1 MANNKKSV
9 LLYCDIIHTVEQLD
23 DVDAGML
30 FKHYLRYINDQN
42 PEPPSKL
49 IQIVFE
55 PIKQNLKRDLKKWEE
70 KSNKRSSAGSIGA
83 ESKWGKSENNLLRS
97 ERLAIARTKGTHNKK
112 QWEELLEICDFTCV
126 KCGSSNDIVKDHI
139 IPIYQGG
146 SDGIDNLQPLC
157 RTCNSSKG
165 ADKTNHILIYINKM
179 PDKFKN
185 AYECLTK
192 IADKVTVTVKD
203 NVIVKDKVINKY
215 NAKAFLCSL
224 GFDEKLIDE
233 WFVIRKSK
241 KLTNTETAM
250 QGFLKEVEKT
260 GCEKNEI
267 LRRCVE
273 NSWGGFKASW
283 TSQNQKS
290 ESNKPILNLI
300 NSIYGNNGNQ

>member
-1 MANNKKSV
+1 MANDKKSV

-55 PIKQNLKRDLKKWEE
+55 PIKQNLKRDLKKWES
-70 KSNKRSSAGSIGA
+70 KSLKNK
-83 ESKWGKSENNLLRS
+83 ENAKMRWNANAS
-97 ERLAIARTKGTHNKK
+97 ERTNGDAN
-112 QWEELLEICDFTCV
+112 
-126 KCGSSNDIVKDHI
+126 
-139 IPIYQGG
+139 Y
-146 SDGIDNLQPLC
+146 
-157 RTCNSSKG
+157 
-165 ADKTNHILIYINKM
+165 ADK
-179 PDKFKN
+179 D
-185 AYECLTK
+185 
-192 IADKVTVTVKD
+192 TVTVKD

-215 NAKAFLCSL
+215 NAKSFLCSL

-241 KLTNTETAM
+241 KLSNTETAM